1 MILQEI
7 PEPDDVLIVGI
18 EAEPDQGV
26 NDAAHMHWL
35 RTLVGFLKLL
45 LDHIAG
51 QEQFVLI
58 KKLVLPV
65 HLSALLDDFFQ
76 IEQAF
81 RWSYYVMISRAPVLF
96 FKGINR

>member
-51 QEQFVLI
+51 KGSIFPPFWMNSFRLNRLFAGLI
-58 KKLVLPV
+58 T
-65 HLSALLDDFFQ
+65 
-76 IEQAF
+76 
-81 RWSYYVMISRAPVLF
+81 
-96 FKGINR
+96 